1 MSINIYKDTM
11 MLAYLFG
18 NPVLYSD
25 RPIPIED
32 VPEYWSRYDLCGTA
46 RDPQKPYAVVD
57 QAQDHYVAS
66 ILSPLTL
73 KKDGAQKRL
82 VKDKFELV
90 GIGLTLTKFCADR
103 GIPQPK
109 MPLRHQFRP
118 ASPEE
123 AGFFYALPP
132 EKDAELGAIGH
143 VRMDFGSSGQEFW
156 HTWWPRG
163 PEELDTREFKE
174 ELCQVVDDL
183 RKGVLKDL
191 GSMRSY
197 CREHGGAIQGGS
209 AVQNHGYV
217 LTTDRYVYRL
227 RCNPVPG
234 DYQAYLACFVNQE
247 QKMGLANQGWQKM
260 LDAADPNLPHSYDW
274 YVMESCNMPG
284 EQYTEGL
291 TLEEALRRYSASEHE
306 DKRLGVTKD
315 DIAAVDL
322 LIRHEGREWLSGD
335 RLKMDEFRDDPV
347 VAEAVPRLQQM
358 LGPAPVVGRIAII
371 NGDSK
376 EFTDAEQYLQ
386 AIREELPYRSVTG
399 FQYETLTDAPEV
411 RKAADDI
418 VYDLCAEE
426 NPRTLADYGG
436 TDMAMKGMSL

>member
-1 MSINIYKDTM
+1 MQINIYRDK
-11 MLAYLFG
+11 MLGAHLFG
-18 NPVLYSD
+18 TSVLYSVQ
-25 RPIPIED
+25 PIPRED
-32 VPEYWSRYDLCGTA
+32 VPQGWYCYDLRGTA
-46 RDPQKPYAVVD
+46 RHPDEPYALVD
-57 QAQDHYVAS
+57 RAEENHAGSV
-66 ILSPLTL
+66 LSCLPL
-73 KKDGAQKRL
+73 KNGRSQFRL
-82 VKDKFELV
+82 VKNMFQMT
-90 GIGLTLTKFCADR
+90 GTNPTLAEFCTTENVR
-103 GIPQPK
+103 SPEV
-109 MPLRHQFRP
+109 PLRHQMRP

-191 GSMRSY
+191 SSMRSY
-197 CREHGGAIQGGS
+197 CREHGGAIQGGG

-227 RCNPVPG
+227 RCNPASG
-234 DYQAYLACFVNQE
+234 DYQAYLSCFVNQE
-247 QKMGLANQGWQKM
+247 QKMGLTKQGWQKM
-260 LDAADPNLPHSYDW
+260 RDAADPNLSHSYDW

-291 TLEEALRRYSASEHE
+291 SLEEAIRRYTASEHE

-322 LIRHEGREWLSGD
+322 VIRHEGREWLSGD

-358 LGPAPVVGRIAII
+358 LEPAPVVGRITFI

-411 RKAADDI
+411 RKAVDDI
-418 VYDLCAEE
+418 LYNLCAEE
-426 NPRTLADYGG
+426 NPRTLEDYGR

>member
-234 DYQAYLACFVNQE
+234 DYQASPSP
-247 QKMGLANQGWQKM
+247 GSSTSPT
-260 LDAADPNLPHSYDW
+260 AASA
-274 YVMESCNMPG
+274 VMWWETRSQTRSWDSSLRKTASFPKWRTSPTRRSSC
-284 EQYTEGL
+284 
-291 TLEEALRRYSASEHE
+291 
-306 DKRLGVTKD
+306 
-315 DIAAVDL
+315 
-322 LIRHEGREWLSGD
+322 
-335 RLKMDEFRDDPV
+335 
-347 VAEAVPRLQQM
+347 
-358 LGPAPVVGRIAII
+358 
-371 NGDSK
+371 
-376 EFTDAEQYLQ
+376 
-386 AIREELPYRSVTG
+386 
-399 FQYETLTDAPEV
+399 
-411 RKAADDI
+411 
-418 VYDLCAEE
+418 
-426 NPRTLADYGG
+426 
-436 TDMAMKGMSL
+436 